1 MSYQNSHLESM
12 LAGESRAYG
21 FTIAFW
27 GSGALLINEFG
38 PPDIILALCFGF
50 GAVLGFGLLAFSVLK
65 NSSDSSDEAL
75 LVLSTIHYISALAP
89 MLVTHGVIT
98 LGLMPELTFL
108 FGGMSVS
115 LLYNLLSILE
125 EDIAKKIQKLID

>member
-1 MSYQNSHLESM
+1 M

-38 PPDIILALCFGF
+38 PPNILLALCFGI
-50 GAVLGFGLLAFSVLK
+50 GAVIGFGLLAFSVLREE
-65 NSSDSSDEAL
+65 SGRSEEAL
-75 LVLSTIHYISALAP
+75 LVLSTVHYISALAP
-89 MLVTHGVIT
+89 MIVTHGVIS
-98 LGLMPELTFL
+98 LNLRPEITFL

-125 EDIAKKIQKLID
+125 EDIAEKVQSLLD